1 MTMFIVYY
9 DRQGLDQLYSISYTL
24 LGVIGFL
31 NSVITGTIASFL
43 TGMSGFIY
51 YTMNEFVQ

>member
-1 MTMFIVYY
+1 MFIVYY